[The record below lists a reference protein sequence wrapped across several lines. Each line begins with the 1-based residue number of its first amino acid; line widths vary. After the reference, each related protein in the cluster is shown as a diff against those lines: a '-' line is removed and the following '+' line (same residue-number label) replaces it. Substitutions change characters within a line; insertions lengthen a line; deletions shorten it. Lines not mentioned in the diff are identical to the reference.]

1 MPIRPFLA
9 GQPFDPDTIEAMSAA
24 FTDACA
30 TLGLADR
37 DDPITRVVSEHIIQL
52 AQRGVRTKT
61 ALYSNTVE
69 AFSPNPS

>member
-69 AFSPNPS
+69 VFSPNPS